1 MTKDSSMTTSTA
13 APAPRTA
20 DPHGLTAIFS
30 PRSIAVIGASRRRDS
45 IGYALLHNLVAS
57 RFEGVIFPVN
67 PHARAIHSLRCYP
80 SLAAVPDPVDL
91 AVVLVPRD
99 GVQGVVE
106 ECLARGVRG
115 LVVITAGFAETGAAG
130 AAREQRL
137 RAAVRAAG
145 VRMIGPNC
153 MGVINTAAEV
163 SLNATF
169 APTPA
174 RAGRVG
180 FVSQSGALGVAILNT
195 MADLDIGL
203 TQFVSMGN
211 KADVSGNDLLEHW
224 EDDPETRVIAMY
236 LESFGNP
243 RRFTEIAK
251 RVGRRKPILVVKSGR
266 TAEGARAA
274 SSHTGAIAGTDVTV
288 SALLAQCGVLRANT
302 IEELF
307 DIARALARCPLP
319 AGHRVGIVTNAGG
332 PAIMATDACVNFGLS
347 LARLEA
353 ATVEQLRSFLPPEA
367 STANPV
373 DMIASAGA
381 EHFGRTLAAVL
392 DDPGVD
398 MAMVINVTPLLANP
412 IDIMQAIGEAAR
424 ARAKPTLAVIMATDE
439 FYEEV
444 RKHGDLPPVYRFP
457 EPAARALAMLAR
469 YAAWR
474 RRPVAPPVDAFPAD
488 DAAVAALLDRAEGA
502 EGAAKAEGGDGAGA
516 RRTGDPGAAG
526 GGGGVGG
533 TDEHGQGAGGG
544 YLPPDAAF
552 RVLELYGLPVARW
565 RLVPAD
571 GAGAAGGPASGGSP
585 ALPAEAAGPGA
596 AAVDAEVLAAA
607 AAIGYPVVLKGVAPD
622 LVHKSEARAVRVD
635 LRGAAE
641 LAAALGEMRRDI
653 AAAGHRVSGFLV
665 QEMARGGHEVIF
677 GITTDPQF
685 GPLLMFGLGGK
696 YVEVFEDVRFGVLPL
711 DAAEAREMVHG
722 IRGIRLL
729 TGVRGE
735 AGADLEL
742 LAEILLRLAQLVTRH
757 PRIVELDV
765 NPFLAGASRAA
776 AKAVDVRLRV
786 GPAPPAGE
794 VTPGA

>member
-1 MTKDSSMTTSTA
+1 MNRNSLTTTSA
-13 APAPRTA
+13 SPFPPEPRTC
-20 DPHGLTAIFS
+20 DPHGLAAIFA

-45 IGYALLHNLVAS
+45 IGYALLHNLVAN

-91 AVVLVPRD
+91 AVVMVPRD
-99 GVQGVVE
+99 GVQEVVE

-115 LVVITAGFAETGAAG
+115 LVVITAGFGETGAAG
-130 AAREQRL
+130 AAREERL
-137 RAAVRAAG
+137 RAVVRAAG

-153 MGVINTAAEV
+153 MGVINTAVAV

-174 RAGRVG
+174 RAGKVG

-224 EDDPETRVIAMY
+224 EDDPQTRVIAMY

-251 RVGRRKPILVVKSGR
+251 RVGRKKPILVVKSGR

-288 SALLAQCGVLRANT
+288 SALLEQCGVLRANT

-319 AGHRVGIVTNAGG
+319 AGLRVGIVTNAGG

-347 LARLEA
+347 LARLA
-353 ATVEQLRSFLPPEA
+353 ATTVEDLRSFLPPEA

-412 IDIMQAIGEAAR
+412 IDVMHAIGDAAR

-444 RKHGDLPPVYRFP
+444 KKHRDLPPVYHFP
-457 EPAARALAMLAR
+457 EAAARALAMLAR

-474 RRPVAPPVDAFPAD
+474 RRPVAPPVAPFATD

-502 EGAAKAEGGDGAGA
+502 AAGDGSEAVG
-516 RRTGDPGAAG
+516 TGDAAAG
-526 GGGGVGG
+526 GGAGDQPGGGDG
-533 TDEHGQGAGGG
+533 GGG

-565 RLVPAD
+565 RLVDAD
-571 GAGAAGGPASGGSP
+571 GAGSEAAA
-585 ALPAEAAGPGA
+585 AEAAGGAPVAPVASEASAVTGGA

-607 AAIGYPVVLKGVAPD
+607 AAIGYPVVLKGVAPG

-635 LRGAAE
+635 LRGEAE
-641 LAAALGEMRRDI
+641 LAAALGEMRRDV
-653 AAAGHRVSGFLV
+653 AAAGHRVAGFLV

-677 GITTDPQF
+677 GVTTDPQF

-735 AGADLEL
+735 TGADLEL

-765 NPFLAGASRAA
+765 NPFLAGATRAA

-786 GPAPPAGE
+786 GPAPPAAAG
-794 VTPGA
+794 